1 MSDPVN
7 MTHINHLRAAT
18 RDAQHAAKELKAQN
32 DRLAGMLERLE
43 AALEKRGPGRPP
55 KSEAA

>member
-7 MTHINHLRAAT
+7 MTHINHLRTAT
-18 RDAQHAAKELKAQN
+18 REAQAAAQTLKREN
-32 DRLAGMLERLE
+32 DRLAGMIDALMS
-43 AALEKRGPGRPP
+43 ALEKRGPGRPP